1 MPELENK
8 FQVIVSKR
16 AAQQL
21 VEHAVFMARLEE
33 RLAADFW
40 KAADSLQSFPYRNP
54 ILRSS
59 VFVTEKYR
67 KMVFGKWYLL
77 IYQIKGERVFV
88 EYVIDG
94 RQDYQWL
101 IQ

>member
-21 VEHAVFMARLEE
+21 VEHAVFMARQ
-33 RLAADFW
+33 LAADFW

>member
-1 MPELENK
+1 MPE
-8 FQVIVSKR
+8 
-16 AAQQL
+16 
-21 VEHAVFMARLEE
+21 
-33 RLAADFW
+33 
-40 KAADSLQSFPYRNP
+40 
-54 ILRSS
+54 RSS